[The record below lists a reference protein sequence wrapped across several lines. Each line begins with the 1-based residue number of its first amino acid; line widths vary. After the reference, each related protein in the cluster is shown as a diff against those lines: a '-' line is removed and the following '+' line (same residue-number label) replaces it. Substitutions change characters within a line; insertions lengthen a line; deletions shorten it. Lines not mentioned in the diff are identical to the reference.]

1 MTTATQRGQSA
12 QSRGGT
18 LRSGLRSG
26 DFPAHIDGDE
36 FAVLLPDTNFDA
48 ARKFIPRLVE
58 ALENKMIWSSGLS
71 GALFG
76 FEILSIIM
84 FWDGRFQRN
93 VNKFVLKFFQKVKQ
107 AGAVVKTHPSHGLSV
122 KLRNSILQSVPE
134 SPTRFGQYY
143 QSSPA
148 VLGVRYP
155 SDMPIPFHSFEDAIE
170 ALATD
175 VKVLFQLME

>member
-93 VNKFVLKFFQKVKQ
+93 VNKFV
-107 AGAVVKTHPSHGLSV
+107 HPSHGLSV
-122 KLRNSILQSVPE
+122 NLRNSILQSVPE